1 MNGVFADI
9 LKACSNWFLY
19 IFIEENAPLNSA
31 IMKKRQMQIS
41 WLKMLDAINPVY
53 SYANLYNIV
62 YDGIVQKYGK
72 KPSEVLTL
80 LYQTANNVSIGQT
93 TLERET
99 EKAKENLKKMS
110 LETLQDTGE
119 KKEENIW
126 DSINRVVSYVEEILK
141 VIGLKEK
148 TTAIKPT
155 PTDWYPRQS
164 TTSNT
169 IKTILPYGIAV
180 GLILFLN
187 SSSTE
192 KRKKNNSIY

>member
-155 PTDWYPRQS
+155 PTDWYPTQN

>member
-1 MNGVFADI
+1 MN
-9 LKACSNWFLY
+9 
-19 IFIEENAPLNSA
+19 
-31 IMKKRQMQIS
+31 KRASQIA
-41 WLKMLDAINPVY
+41 WLKRLDAINPVY

-80 LYQTANNVSIGQT
+80 LYKTATDVSIGQT

-99 EKAKENLKKMS
+99 EKAKENLQKLS
-110 LETLQDTGE
+110 LQTLQDSGE

-141 VIGLKEK
+141 VIGVNTK

-155 PTDWYPRQS
+155 PSDWYTPTQ

-169 IKTILPYGIAV
+169 ITTILPYGIAAAV
-180 GLILFLN
+180 VLFLY
-187 SSSTE
+187 SSSSPIT
-192 KRKKNNSIY
+192 KK